1 MKNLCYR
8 STTQSFKFFNKFNK
22 VDEIVKD
29 ETPMPQISDASIV
42 VFQTLC
48 PLCINVSFSEVD

>member
-8 STTQSFKFFNKFNK
+8 STTQLFKFFNKFNN

-48 PLCINVSFSEVD
+48 PLFINVSFSEVD